1 MKIISYNINLSNS
14 EKVKTLLNENAD
26 VYVVPEIAEEAKQ
39 DLPSRF
45 TMEWIGVHYNKPF
58 LGIKSKGLGIIWRV
72 EKGIIAD
79 EYNDKLLY
87 AIPLIY
93 DDILILGIWPTKFNN
108 QKTYTQ
114 LAKEIIEK
122 YKPHFSDYK
131 QCIITGD
138 FNLYHKENSPNK
150 AADIFEIDSILTDET
165 FGFHSVYH
173 KRANEQ
179 VGFETRNTFYMTF
192 KRDKPFFL
200 DYTYAKLSVKNYYFI
215 ENSEEKFS
223 DHIGQVIE
231 I

>member
-1 MKIISYNINLSNS
+1 MKIVAYNISACTQKKLDFLLS
-14 EKVKTLLNENAD
+14 LDAD
-26 VYVVPEIAEEAKQ
+26 IYVVPELSKNVKPDEWY
-39 DLPSRF
+39 D
-45 TMEWIGVHYNKPF
+45 MEY
-58 LGIKSKGLGIIWRV
+58 LGDIDSKGLGLIWRKD
-72 EKGIIAD
+72 KGKIPEWFKD
-79 EYNDKLLY
+79 DYKELSY

-93 DDILILGIWPTKFNN
+93 DGVLILGFWPTKFNN

-122 YKPHFSDYK
+122 YKPHFSDYN

-192 KRDKPFFL
+192 KRNKPFFL
-200 DYTYAKLSVKNYYFI
+200 DYAYAKLPVKNYYFI
-215 ENSEEKFS
+215 ENPEEKFS